1 MIAICGNAAAIAVPQ
16 VTSDAP
22 EKDYGRI
29 RAAQLDLA
37 RQMETPEFVSRWIDR
52 VADFG
57 INTVFLYLEGRA
69 STSVFSK
76 PEGEGYSPETMRGW
90 AKRAAARGVTL
101 VPTVSL
107 LGHAEQFF
115 SDGRFDSFCE
125 ERSPG
130 FPQPDARR
138 KTFCLSNPAARD
150 FLERHVAELCEI
162 FPGPFFHVGFDEAWN
177 MGRCARCREA
187 AGDGGDAALLAS
199 FVEWAASV
207 CRRNGK
213 RMMMWDDFLGFHPSA
228 IRNTP
233 KDVVMVH
240 WNYTPNISTLGT
252 RFNFYGHE
260 RTDWLALYERL
271 GLDAMT
277 ASWFGTENIRTLAN
291 YDRRHRSAGF
301 LVTQW
306 EDLKVCHHG
315 GSLPRILARVLMD
328 ENPSRWQVR
337 NAFEESVRRLFPSLT
352 PPEVLAA
359 AELVESAPP
368 RGIGIP
374 ATFGRLTGL
383 RRGVRAT
390 ADALAVELLKS
401 SALKPGA
408 GNVDDD
414 PLCERAL
421 LDDIVM
427 RGETGLA
434 HETFMRCA
442 ELMTDPKRTAS
453 DVDEVCATLADLR
466 TRLCALRDR
475 RRLQSGKW
483 RAGLKDG
490 AAASLDEGI
499 RGVDAILSASPATAA
514 EDEKRLELCLT
525 LVDYYGRPSWTVSG
539 RFSDGWREIAK
550 GGWKPGPGEWAAFSK
565 CVVFRAAGMPDEVKV
580 EYNGCGEASLRYLL
594 VEGRDAVARPVQVV
608 STSGKVKG
616 AENLLVDDSHEAVFG
631 DPDGAGAFL
640 NQERRETAAVVLKMG
655 LQ

>member
-1 MIAICGNAAAIAVPQ
+1 MLI
-16 VTSDAP
+16 
-22 EKDYGRI
+22 GRRRESEI
-29 RAAQLDLA
+29 LRAAQLDLA

-57 INTVFLYLEGRA
+57 INTVFLYLEARA
-69 STSVFSK
+69 STSVFSM

-90 AKRAAARGVTL
+90 AKHAEARGVTL

-107 LGHAEQFF
+107 LGHAEKFF
-115 SDGRFDSFCE
+115 ADGRLDSHCE

-130 FPQPDARR
+130 FPRPDARR
-138 KTFCLSNPAARD
+138 QTFCLSNPATRD

-162 FPGPFFHVGFDEAWN
+162 FPGSFFHAGFDEAWN
-177 MGRCARCREA
+177 MGRCERCRAA
-187 AGDGGDAALLAS
+187 AGDGGNAALLAS
-199 FVEWAASV
+199 FVAWAASV
-207 CRRNGK
+207 CRKNGK
-213 RMMMWDDFLGFHPSA
+213 RMMMWDDLFGFHPGA
-228 IRNTP
+228 IREVP

-252 RFNFYGHE
+252 RFNFHGHK

-277 ASWFGTENIRTLAN
+277 ASWFDTENIRTLAN
-291 YDRRHRSAGF
+291 YDRRHQSAGF

-306 EDLKVCHHG
+306 EDLKLYHHG
-315 GSLPRILARVLMD
+315 GSLPRILARVLMED
-328 ENPSRWQVR
+328 NPSRWQVR

-352 PPEVLAA
+352 PPEVLAV
-359 AELVESAPP
+359 AELLESAPP
-368 RGIGIP
+368 FRIP
-374 ATFGRLTGL
+374 ASFDRLQGL

-390 ADALAVELLKS
+390 ADALAVELLKA
-401 SALKPGA
+401 SALKPGD
-408 GNVDDD
+408 GKVDDD
-414 PLCERAL
+414 PFCERAL

-434 HETFMRCA
+434 HETFLRCS
-442 ELMTDPKRTAS
+442 ELMTDPRRTDS
-453 DVDEVCATLADLR
+453 DVNEVCATLADLR

-483 RAGLKDG
+483 RAGLRDN
-490 AAASLDEGI
+490 AVDSLDEAI
-499 RGVDAILSASPATAA
+499 RGIDAILSAPPATAA

-550 GGWKPGPGEWAAFSK
+550 GGWKPGPGEWAAFAK
-565 CVVFRAAGMPDEVKV
+565 HVVFHAAGMPDEVKI
-580 EYNGCGEASLRYLL
+580 EYDGCGEASLRYLL
-594 VEGRDAVARPVQVV
+594 VEGRGAVARPVQVV
-608 STSGKVKG
+608 STVGKVKG
-616 AENLLVDDSHEAVFG
+616 AENLLVDDTREAVFG
-631 DPDGAGAFL
+631 DPDGAGAML
-640 NQERRETAAVVLKMG
+640 NPERRETATVVLKLG